1 MKSCEEIQRS
11 LSEYMDGELSPE
23 LESQVQQHLEQC
35 SGCREMAN
43 DLIAL
48 KEAATDLAHPPAGV
62 EAPDAAKGWAEL
74 SAKLGEDPIPGP
86 QQRTWPYL
94 AAAALAAAL
103 LVALGV
109 TVLNPGDDMELAR
122 QQARAE
128 LSRLNEQQQRA
139 IRSLK
144 VLVEKRKDTWNHKL
158 HKVFA
163 RNAELVDAAI
173 EECRLAVDQH
183 PADRELLA
191 SLVEAYQRKV
201 DFLKIFSGLEEK
213 P

>member
-1 MKSCEEIQRS
+1 MKPCDEILRS
-11 LSEYMDGELSPE
+11 LSEYMDGELSPD
-23 LESQVQQHLEQC
+23 LESEVHQHLEQC
-35 SGCREMAN
+35 AYCREMAK

-48 KEAATDLAHPPAGV
+48 QEAATGLAHPPAGV

-74 SAKLGEDPIPGP
+74 SAKLDEDPIPGP
-86 QQRTWPYL
+86 PPRTWPYL

-103 LVALGV
+103 LVALAV
-109 TVLNPGDDMELAR
+109 TVLNPGDELELAR
-122 QQARAE
+122 QQARAD
-128 LSRLNEQQQRA
+128 LSRLHEQQQRT

-144 VLVEKRKDTWNHKL
+144 VLVEKRKDNWNHKL

-163 RNAELVDAAI
+163 KNAELVDAAI
-173 EECRLAVDQH
+173 EECRLAVDQQ

-201 DFLKIFSGLEEK
+201 DFLNIFSGLEEK